1 MVEDWNFK
9 KKKPFQILNEKKV
22 SCVISSEQSSSG
34 KIDLK
39 DNERTLFTRGAVDS
53 FVILHDG

>member
-1 MVEDWNFK
+1 MK
-9 KKKPFQILNEKKV
+9 KKV

-39 DNERTLFTRGAVDS
+39 DNDERTLFTRGAMDS
-53 FVILHDG
+53 FVVLHDG